1 MTNIVPSRAG
11 DLPDYSPVPFAPRIV
26 PEPWPEP
33 DSSLLRRGR
42 RRPVAFPEKVLAP
55 EWDQWVRDTAKSAG
69 APPDYVAAPLL
80 AAMASVIGNA
90 RVASPWDGWIEPAI
104 LWVGI
109 VGDPSS
115 GKSPGSD
122 PVLAMVREI
131 EREIG
136 ESFDETYRQWKTDV
150 ASAEIIKETWSVKVR
165 DAVKTGADVPIMPQG
180 AIAPPEP
187 ERPRIITNDATPE
200 RLGSMLAANPKGLFS
215 VRDELSGWL
224 LGFDR
229 YSKGG
234 ERSFWIEA
242 FGGRAFTV
250 DRVKAGGS
258 IRIPRL
264 SIGVFGGIQPD
275 RLTSLLFTG
284 DDDGL
289 PARFIW
295 VWPDPLPPV
304 RPTGSPAKD
313 AVMSGLRRL
322 ASLRPGE
329 TEGGE
334 FPILMRL
341 DPKAADTLQEW
352 RLEHTVAIRGKSG
365 MVESAWGKL
374 PGTLVRIAMI
384 LELSTWALLPAGT
397 PEPATISE
405 ASLLRALLL
414 VEDYLKPMM
423 DRVYGDAAL
432 PQDERNAASLARHI
446 AHNGLTAINVREM
459 SRSAR
464 IPGIK
469 DKAAMKAAIG
479 ALVEAGWLRQ
489 DETPTGGRRRSDFL
503 VNPKVKLL
511 LEKTHG

>member
-1 MTNIVPSRAG
+1 MSRIPASAEE
-11 DLPDYSPVPFAPRIV
+11 LQRMYERSRTPD
-26 PEPWPEP
+26 WPEP
-33 DSSLLRRGR
+33 DPLLLRRGR
-42 RRPVAFPEKVLAP
+42 RPPVPFPDKVLAP
-55 EWDQWVRDTAKSAG
+55 EWDQWVHDTAKSAG
-69 APPDYVAAPLL
+69 APADYVAAPLL
-80 AAMASVIGNA
+80 AAMAAVVGNA
-90 RVASPWDGWIEPAI
+90 RAASPWEGWIEPAI
-104 LWVGI
+104 LWVGA

-122 PVLAMVREI
+122 PVLALVREI

-150 ASAEIIKETWSVKVR
+150 ASAEIIKEMWSAKVR
-165 DAVKTGADVPIMPQG
+165 EAVKAGADAPRMPQG
-180 AIAPPEP
+180 AMVPPEP

-229 YSKGG
+229 YSRGG

-242 FGGRAFTV
+242 FGGRPFTI

-258 IRIPRL
+258 LRIPRL
-264 SIGVFGGIQPD
+264 SVSVFGGIQPD
-275 RLTSLLFTG
+275 RLTSLLFSG

-289 PARFIW
+289 PSRFIW

-304 RPTGSPAKD
+304 RPTGAPSKE

-322 ASLRPGE
+322 ASLRPGL
-329 TEGGE
+329 TESGE
-334 FPILMRL
+334 YPILMRL
-341 DPKAADTLQEW
+341 DAKAADTLQQW
-352 RLEHTVAIRGKSG
+352 RLEHTAAIRGKSG

-374 PGTLVRIAMI
+374 PGTLVRIAML
-384 LELSTWALLPAGT
+384 LELSTWATSPSGT
-397 PEPATISE
+397 PEPATVSE
-405 ASLLRALLL
+405 ASLLRALVL

-423 DRVYGDAAL
+423 DRVYGDAGL
-432 PQDERNAASLARHI
+432 PEDERNAASLARHI

-469 DKAAMKAAIG
+469 DKAAMKAAID
-479 ALVEAGWLRQ
+479 ALTEAGWLRP
-489 DETPTGGRRRSDFL
+489 DETPTGGRPRSDFL
-503 VNPKVKLL
+503 VNPKVRDLV
-511 LEKTHG
+511 ERTHG